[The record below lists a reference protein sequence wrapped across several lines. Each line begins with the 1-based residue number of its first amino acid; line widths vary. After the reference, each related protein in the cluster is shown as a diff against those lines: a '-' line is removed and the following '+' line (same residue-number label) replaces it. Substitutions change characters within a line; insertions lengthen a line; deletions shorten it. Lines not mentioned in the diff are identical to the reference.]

1 MKVAQKGNAISPERL
16 SKWDWMD
23 ARGRL
28 CYSKAWN
35 PGPYLQ
41 VQILS
46 NNQCY
51 ASGYLVLREGGNLCL
66 SV

>member
-1 MKVAQKGNAISPERL
+1 MRYIMKVAERGNAISPERL

-35 PGPYLQ
+35 PGPYL
-41 VQILS
+41 
-46 NNQCY
+46 
-51 ASGYLVLREGGNLCL
+51 
-66 SV
+66 